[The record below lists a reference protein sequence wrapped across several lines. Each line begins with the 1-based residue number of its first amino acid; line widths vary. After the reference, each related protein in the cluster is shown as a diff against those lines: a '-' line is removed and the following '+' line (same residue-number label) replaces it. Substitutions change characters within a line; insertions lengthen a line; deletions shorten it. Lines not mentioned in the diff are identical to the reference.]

1 MLRGIS
7 SCQTFHDPPAG
18 YAVQAAQD
26 FLGPFKWQAGGPCET
41 VDVQLDA
48 FLSELP
54 CRTAPGMHP
63 LSGREAG
70 QI

>member
-1 MLRGIS
+1 M
-7 SCQTFHDPPAG
+7 
-18 YAVQAAQD
+18 QAAQD
-26 FLGPFKWQAGGPCET
+26 FLGPFKWQAGGPGET
-41 VDVQLDA
+41 VHVQLDA

-54 CRTAPGMHP
+54 CRTAPGMHQ